1 MNRLGFFIFV
11 VHLTG
16 YISVDNHL
24 LVLHRPRA
32 EVFSLMTACLVQP
45 ITGKICEFTFL
56 SQRRAHVATTPAIF
70 ISPPMSVFAFFNA
83 ICGGHSFSL

>member
-32 EVFSLMTACLVQP
+32 EAFSLMTVCLIQP

-56 SQRRAHVATTPAIF
+56 SQRQVHVA

-83 ICGGHSFSL
+83 IFGGHSFSL